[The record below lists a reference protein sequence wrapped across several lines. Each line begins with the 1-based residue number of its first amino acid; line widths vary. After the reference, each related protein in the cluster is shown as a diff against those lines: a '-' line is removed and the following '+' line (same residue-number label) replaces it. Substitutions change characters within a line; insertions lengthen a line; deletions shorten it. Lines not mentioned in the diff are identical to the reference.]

1 MERERVRDI
10 MVLKDNLY
18 IFNLCEFSDIPLRT
32 IIRIYDSFPNEV
44 ISSAKISELLGN
56 TPTCNKINER
66 LESIDYSFLSLYSL
80 VSCGI
85 NQYIVET
92 LKESFSSI
100 KDISD
105 NPNKLIS
112 YHFQDRTLNKIL
124 DFVKTKIAPTVEPK
138 ELLRSTIL
146 EELNK
151 RDEPIKKNDLFVILT
166 RSTTNLVVADYF
178 EVINELAASGK
189 IKITESGI
197 EIKRLSIQEYFD
209 EYRETSRN
217 IAAVELYINGNNIQ
231 QIANLFSVTRQ
242 RVDQM
247 IKSQVLKMPVF
258 DNELKYKNIM
268 TEYRLSYVVMDRLG
282 YGDKQLASYVRLKY
296 DLKPE
301 KNDIDYVIDVNSD
314 GQNLIG
320 TDLGNYILNENELA
334 FINNKLLKKNFRS
347 LFCEF
352 VVINNLFVFN
362 SAEAIESFKRFLSI
376 NGVDIGLDEMDYPTI
391 NRKIDNIGDFLN
403 CGSGNY
409 YWMDPER
416 MSEEFLEATRNFLE
430 NFYGF
435 CSVDV
440 FLSKNKELCEKEY
453 ITNEYQLF
461 SVLKKLYSTEFEE
474 DIEFI
479 RMPTISTKGLT
490 REEFF
495 EGLISDLQPVSV
507 PDFVDYVSDEYGFN
521 KNSLYANM
529 YSFFNKYVDKDGFL
543 RLDIEP
549 LDPDNPDVKII
560 FEILSNRKVIPLS
573 EYTEKVKN
581 LLPQKA
587 DYYTSKYII
596 KKLGYSYRNDS
607 IYLNEFNSLYEAML
621 SVSEDL
627 PIVVSESLLT
637 RYLPEEALNTR
648 YSLIKQEALF
658 LKFSD
663 TSYLNVSKRTD
674 RNILIE
680 YRDEIISALTPDIV
694 YTLDDMME
702 TVFYSRISQKYPE
715 VTKMF
720 EAMGYKLLVNLLQGS
735 LKITSL
741 DSEDPFVFGTGT
753 LVSNKQV
760 IKCIVRERGSI
771 DKNELIELLNAKY
784 GINHDYWNSFF
795 FELGLYY
802 NNHTNKV
809 YISKDRC
816 DQELQ
821 DYLNKEGL
829 K

>member
-1 MERERVRDI
+1 MERERTREI

-32 IIRIYDSFPNEV
+32 VIRIYDYFSGEV
-44 ISSAKISELLGN
+44 ISSTKISSLLGN

-66 LESIDYSFLSLYSL
+66 LESLDYSFLSLYSL

-85 NQYIVET
+85 NQYIVES

-105 NPNKLIS
+105 NPNKLVA

-124 DFVKTKIAPTVEPK
+124 DFVKTRIAPTIEPK
-138 ELLRSTIL
+138 ELLRNAIL
-146 EELNK
+146 DELNG
-151 RDEPIKKNDLFVILT
+151 REEPIKKNDLFVILVKG
-166 RSTTNLVVADYF
+166 TNNLAVADYF
-178 EVINELAASGK
+178 DVINELASSGK

-197 EIKRLSIQEYFD
+197 EIRRLTLQEYLD
-209 EYRETSRN
+209 EYRESSRN
-217 IAAVELYINGNNIQ
+217 INAVELYINGKNIQ
-231 QIANLFSVTRQ
+231 EIANMFSVTRQ

-247 IKSQVLKMPVF
+247 IKSQVAKMPIF
-258 DNELKYKNIM
+258 DNEIKYKNIM
-268 TEYRLSYVVMDRLG
+268 SEYKLSYVVMDRLG
-282 YGDKQLASYVRLKY
+282 YGDKLLASYIKLKY
-296 DLKPE
+296 DVKPD

-320 TDLGNYILNENELA
+320 TDLGNYILNENDLA
-334 FINNKLLKKNFRS
+334 FINNKLLKRTFRS

-352 VVINNLFVFN
+352 VNENKMYVFN
-362 SAEAIESFKRFLSI
+362 SAEAIENFKVFLTANGI
-376 NGVDIGLDEMDYPTI
+376 NIGLEEMDFPTI

-409 YWMDPER
+409 YWMDLER
-416 MSEEFLEATRNFLE
+416 MSENFLEATRNFLE

-440 FLSKNKELCEKEY
+440 FLTKNKELCEKEY

-461 SVLKKLYSTEFEE
+461 SVLKKLYSSEFEE

-507 PDFVDYVSDEYGFN
+507 SDFVEFVCDEYGFN

-529 YSFFNKYVDKDGFL
+529 YSFFNKYTDKDGFL
-543 RLDIEP
+543 RLDLESM
-549 LDPDNPDVKII
+549 DPNNPDVKVVL
-560 FEILSNRKVIPLS
+560 EILSNRKVIPLN
-573 EYTEKVKN
+573 EYIEKVK
-581 LLPQKA
+581 LRLPQKA

-596 KKLGYSYRNDS
+596 KKFGYAYRNDS
-607 IYLNEFNSLYEAML
+607 IYLNSFNSLFEAMI
-621 SVSEDL
+621 SVAEDL
-627 PIVVSESLLT
+627 PIVVSESTLT
-637 RYLPEEALNTR
+637 KYLPEEALNTR
-648 YSLIKQEALF
+648 YSMIKQEALF
-658 LKFSD
+658 LKFTDS
-663 TSYLNVSKRTD
+663 SFLNVCKRTD
-674 RNILIE
+674 RATLIN
-680 YRDEIISALTPDIV
+680 YRDEIINSLTPDIV
-694 YTLDDMME
+694 YTLDDMMD
-702 TVFYSRISQKYPE
+702 TVFYNRVSQKYTE
-715 VTKMF
+715 ITKMF
-720 EAMGYKLLVNLLQGS
+720 EAMGYKLLVNLLEGS

-741 DSEDPFVFGTGT
+741 GSEDPFVFGTGT

-760 IKCIVRERGSI
+760 IKCIVKERGSI
-771 DKNELIELLNAKY
+771 DKTELIELLSTKY

-802 NNHTNKV
+802 NNHTDKV